1 MIPFWVSCRY
11 LSVKSLPEALR
22 VEDEE
27 DLEEEE
33 GEEQDHHGTLED
45 DGPAAAPGKTEA
57 MRVSPGQRSAQAVEN
72 HRAAIQ

>member
-1 MIPFWVSCRY
+1 M
-11 LSVKSLPEALR
+11 KSLPEALR

-33 GEEQDHHGTLED
+33 EQEEKYHHGTLED
-45 DGPAAAPGKTEA
+45 DGPATAPGKSEA
-57 MRVSPGQRSAQAVEN
+57 MRVSPGQRPAQAEES

>member
-1 MIPFWVSCRY
+1 M
-11 LSVKSLPEALR
+11 KSLPEVLR

-27 DLEEEE
+27 DLEEEQ
-33 GEEQDHHGTLED
+33 EEKYHHGTSED

-57 MRVSPGQRSAQAVEN
+57 MRVSPGQCPAQAEES

>member
-1 MIPFWVSCRY
+1 M
-11 LSVKSLPEALR
+11 KSLPEALR

-33 GEEQDHHGTLED
+33 EEQDHHGTLED

-57 MRVSPGQRSAQAVEN
+57 TRVSPGQRPAPAEES